1 MARKK
6 YDEAFRAEA
15 VRLVREGRR
24 NGQSIER
31 VSKNLGVHSNTLRE
45 WLRHDDLVH
54 AGDGTNTA
62 NLDPASEVE
71 QLRKEIRL
79 LKMER
84 EILKKATALF
94 AKDSS

>member
-6 YDEAFRAEA
+6 YDEAFRSEA

-24 NGQSIER
+24 DGKSVER
-31 VSKNLGVHSNTLRE
+31 IGKSLKVHPNTLRE
-45 WLRHDDLVH
+45 WLRRDDFVH

>member
-6 YDEAFRAEA
+6 YDAGFRAEA
-15 VRLVREGRR
+15 VRLIRDGRR
-24 NGQSIER
+24 DGKSLER
-31 VSKNLGVHSNTLRE
+31 VAKNLGVHANTLRE
-45 WLRHDDLVH
+45 WLRRDDFVH

-62 NLDPASEVE
+62 HLDPASEVE